1 MTQDQIDGLI
11 SELEHEA
18 RQPINT
24 PHMTDLMLKAGN
36 ALRESV
42 CLRNAMSTPDELQ
55 RLYNAAKLT
64 LSQITENAWDIYED
78 IPMDFDIVERVK
90 ELRGQV
96 QMLTRASNVERA
108 FGEQQAKSLRE
119 TLEVLERVRAER
131 DVWEQRHK
139 MQRSEI
145 AALRAGKEWNP

>member
-1 MTQDQIDGLI
+1 
-11 SELEHEA
+11 
-18 RQPINT
+18 
-24 PHMTDLMLKAGN
+24 
-36 ALRESV
+36 
-42 CLRNAMSTPDELQ
+42 MSTPDELQ

>member
-42 CLRNAMSTPDELQ
+42 RLRNAVSQATRDIIWMSGSNDFSPKGQAHEGWIKVRE
-55 RLYNAAKLT
+55 RLGNLT
-64 LSQITENAWDIYED
+64 ALC
-78 IPMDFDIVERVK
+78 K
-90 ELRGQV
+90 ELE
-96 QMLTRASNVERA
+96 M
-108 FGEQQAKSLRE
+108 
-119 TLEVLERVRAER
+119 
-131 DVWEQRHK
+131 
-139 MQRSEI
+139 
-145 AALRAGKEWNP
+145 